1 MSRNLLAALG
11 VAGLLAAAAPAV
23 AHHSE
28 AAEFDETMP
37 VRVTG
42 EVVKVEWQN
51 PHVWYYVDG
60 TDEVTGRTAVW
71 GFSAGAP
78 NSMRRRGITREVLP
92 IGATVIVEGHLARD
106 GSPNASGGQVTFEDG
121 SRVFTASAQAVGQRP
136 Q

>member
-1 MSRNLLAALG
+1 MSRKLLG
-11 VAGLLAAAAPAV
+11 VLAGVGLLAVAAPAL

-28 AAEFDETMP
+28 AAEFDENRP
-37 VRVTG
+37 VKVTG

-60 TDEVTGRTAVW
+60 TDELSGRTAVW

-78 NSMRRRGITREVLP
+78 NSMRRRGITRDVLP
-92 IGATVIVEGHLARD
+92 IGATVIVDGHLARD